1 MKQIAIDSPAVAH
14 GLGLFETML
23 VTRGRVVLLEEHLAR
38 MTRSAAA
45 LGFPTPDGDAFRREA
60 IDAAATVGEEAALR
74 CLYVASSADEWTL
87 AAEVHAIPTLTLSR
101 RAHGR
106 VITLAPTLTRAL
118 PEHKMT
124 SYAPCVIGLR
134 RAAAMG
140 ADEGLFVTR
149 EGLILEGTA
158 TNVFALAN
166 RKLITAPAS
175 VLPGIMRAWVLE
187 HAATLGLAIE
197 ERCPSPDE
205 LREGAFLTGSLTLLA
220 PIQHVNGDHCR
231 APGEVFE
238 MLVERWQVRSDEAN
252 SSSTQ
257 SSILNPQS

>member
-1 MKQIAIDSPAVAH
+1 MKQLAIDSPAVAH

-38 MTRSAAA
+38 MTRSAAT

-60 IDAAATVGEEAALR
+60 IDAAATAGEEAALR
-74 CLYVASSADEWTL
+74 CLYVASSLHEWTL
-87 AAEVHAIPTLTLSR
+87 AAEVHAIPPLTLSR
-101 RAHGR
+101 RTHGR
-106 VITLAPTLTRAL
+106 VITLDPTLTRAL

-158 TNVFALAN
+158 TNVFAIAN
-166 RKLITAPAS
+166 RSLITAPAGI
-175 VLPGIMRAWVLE
+175 LPGIMRAWVLE
-187 HAATLGLAIE
+187 HAASAGIAIE
-197 ERCPSPDE
+197 ERCPSLDE
-205 LREGAFLTGSLTLLA
+205 LREGSFLTGSLTLLA
-220 PIQHVNGDHCR
+220 PIQHVNGERCR
-231 APGEVFE
+231 APGEIFE
-238 MLVERWQVRSDEAN
+238 VLAEGWRVRPEEAG
-252 SSSTQ
+252 SSITQ